1 MSEELLIDGFG
12 PLPVRRPASVAEVCE
27 LVREARAAGQGVYP
41 VGGRTTLD
49 LGNVPTKPGIAVD
62 TRSLNAVVEHA
73 ARDMT
78 ITVQAGVTL
87 TELAKVLAAEN
98 QWLPIDVP
106 NAEQAT
112 LGGAIAANISGP
124 RRLGHGTFRDYILG
138 IRFVTDDGVEVKGGG
153 RVVKNVAGYDLMKL
167 HTGALGTLGVIT
179 QVTLKVKPKP
189 EMVATVT
196 FDLNGA
202 AVGPTLDRIHAS
214 EARPIAVEVLN
225 THANLLW
232 ADSGFIEMGPWV
244 VACAFEEK
252 VATVEWQTKTLKKE
266 LDGAPVGEVSVRDH
280 EMANDRFQ
288 GLLRMQTA
296 PEGWATLKVNTT
308 PSNVAGVLNAATAVH
323 PESAVYSHAG
333 SGIVWVH
340 LPTELGVERVSSAI
354 AELAKLTTHNGNV
367 SVHRCPTEWK
377 KVLPVWGKDRGDR
390 ELMRAV
396 KRTLDPDDVFNPGRL
411 V

>member
-12 PLPVRRPASVAEVCE
+12 PLPVRRPQSVAEVCE
-27 LVREARAAGQGVYP
+27 LVREARANKQAVYP
-41 VGGRTTLD
+41 AGGRTTLD
-49 LGNVPTKPGIAVD
+49 LGNVPSKPGIAID
-62 TRSLNAVVEHA
+62 TRSLNAVIEHA

-78 ITVQAGVTL
+78 ITVQSGITL

-106 NAEQAT
+106 QPETAT

-138 IRFVTDDGVEVKGGG
+138 ISFVTDDGVEVKGGG

-189 EMVATVT
+189 EVSKGIS
-196 FDLNGA
+196 FILNTA
-202 AVGPTLDRIHAS
+202 AVGPTLDRLHAS
-214 EARPIAVEVLN
+214 ESRPILMEV
-225 THANLLW
+225 ANGIRQGDNDQQ
-232 ADSGFIEMGPWV
+232 ANGDPWV
-244 VACAFEEK
+244 IFCWFEEK
-252 VATVEWQTKTLKKE
+252 AATVKWQLETLSKE
-266 LDGAPVGEVSVRDH
+266 LVGAPVRAQVILHDPEKPLT
-280 EMANDRFQ
+280 M
-288 GLLRMQTA
+288 LTA
-296 PEGWATLKVNTT
+296 LQRSRPEFVTLKANTT
-308 PSNVAGVLNAATAVH
+308 PSNVATVLNAAYATPGAIIH
-323 PESAVYSHAG
+323 AHAG
-333 SGIVWVH
+333 SGIVYVS
-340 LPTELGVERVSSAI
+340 LPTELGVERISSAV
-354 AELAKLTTHNGNV
+354 AELSKLTSANGNV
-367 SVHRCPTEWK
+367 TVRRCPPEWK

-390 ELMRAV
+390 ELMRAI